1 MPTIKMQTREISCKI
16 VYYGPGLGG
25 KTTNMKYIFMKTN
38 PKFKGKLVSLATE
51 TDRTLFFDFLPIA
64 FQKVAGFDLRFQL
77 FTVPGQVYYTES
89 RRIILKGADG
99 VVFVADSHPAREDAN
114 VESMGDLAKNLTF
127 YGMTLKDIPIVI
139 QYNKRDLEN
148 AMDVEKMRKVLNYI
162 NVPDFEAIAIRGV
175 GVFETFNEIARMVLA
190 RVQEQ
195 LQAGK
200 PKHEEG

>member
-1 MPTIKMQTREISCKI
+1 MPTIKMQTREISCKL

-25 KTTNMKYIFMKTN
+25 KTTNMKYIFLRTN

-99 VVFVADSHPAREDAN
+99 IVFVADSHPAREDAN
-114 VESMGDLAKNLTF
+114 VEGMADLSKNLAY
-127 YGMTLKDIPIVI
+127 YGLTLKDIPMVV

-148 AMDVEKMRKVLNYI
+148 AMAVEKMRKVLNYV
-162 NVPDFEAIAIRGV
+162 NVPDFEAIAIQGV
-175 GVFETFNEIARMVLA
+175 GVFETFNEIARAVLA
-190 RVQEQ
+190 RVQVQ
-195 LQAGK
+195 LQDGK
-200 PKHEEG
+200 SKQE